1 MSRWVDL
8 CVTKITQRC
17 AECQVN
23 DDHFEFRQLHGICLR
38 SGLIESTKYSDWDR
52 ETRLDQNNISLLYF
66 WTQKDAK
73 QSWLI

>member
-1 MSRWVDL
+1 M
-8 CVTKITQRC
+8 TKITQRC

-23 DDHFEFRQLHGICLR
+23 DDHFEFQQLHGICLR